1 MSKSN
6 LNGRALEFYITKA
19 IIDNTKNIVQEGET
33 IEIQNRDIYK
43 ITEIDTKL
51 SILFTKASIIIYNWL
66 KPQIDIKT
74 IERFHDSAGKKS
86 DVTDIQ
92 LTDGASVLN
101 ISVKSNHL
109 AIKHQRPSSLIQ
121 QFGISKG
128 TVDDIQ
134 YRREYEE
141 LNKMFHRK
149 LLSVNPSAKLF
160 NEVENIKD
168 SYIYEP
174 VCRKVAEKIN
184 TYGDH
189 GSHSTDFQSFLIG
202 KTDFIKII
210 VYPTKVTILQFNN
223 LPESQKMTAEK
234 SSTNY
239 VNVDFHNGIKVKMR
253 LHTASSRITSNLS
266 LKFDSHLSDEVN
278 IPCIELPIVY

>member
-6 LNGRALEFYITKA
+6 LNGRALEFYITKTIVDFTEN
-19 IIDNTKNIVQEGET
+19 IIQLGDT
-33 IEIQNRDIYK
+33 IEIQNRDVSK
-43 ITEIDTKL
+43 IEELDNGL
-51 SILFTKASIIIYNWL
+51 DILFTKASIRICNWL
-66 KPQIDIKT
+66 KSQINIKT
-74 IERFHDSAGKKS
+74 IQRFHDSAGKES

-92 LTDGASVLN
+92 LTDNVNVLN

-109 AIKHQRPSSLIQ
+109 AIKHQRPGSLIQ

-128 TVDDIQ
+128 TEDDIQ

-141 LNKMFHRK
+141 LNKMFHHK
-149 LLSVNPSAKLF
+149 LKSVNPSAKLF

-168 SYIYEP
+168 AYIYEP
-174 VCRKVAEKIN
+174 ICNKVAEKIN
-184 TYGDH
+184 TYGEK
-189 GSHSTDFQSFLIG
+189 SIHSSDFQSFLIG

-210 VYPTKVTILQFNN
+210 VYPTKITVLLFNN
-223 LPESQKMTAEK
+223 LPKSTKMSAEM

-253 LHTASSRITSNLS
+253 LHTASSRITPNLS
-266 LKFDSHLSDEVN
+266 LKFDSQLSDDVD
-278 IPCIELPIVY
+278 IPGLELPID